1 MEKEGK
7 GRTRKEK
14 ERKGRKGRERKYYW
28 VLLLCFGEVEIARY
42 DNGRS
47 LMKWTQSLANRL
59 GTEKANRVLTSALS
73 SRGVK
78 GLAHVLE
85 GGERVH
91 RGPAYDE
98 DPDEEMSVA
107 SGQTG
112 QSARA
117 SSSDGSWTEV
127 GKKRSQADSDDDEA
141 L

>member
-98 DPDEEMSVA
+98 DPDEEEKEPE
-107 SGQTG
+107 
-112 QSARA
+112 
-117 SSSDGSWTEV
+117 DGPGAKEQN
-127 GKKRSQADSDDDEA
+127 RIE
-141 L
+141 